1 MLAAGVEPE
10 IHAKTEMDV
19 FVACCPPQWPG
30 LSALVLHLGPRH
42 TVEVFGKRAPH
53 PHTNRGQPHPFQ
65 GVCSEEA

>member
-42 TVEVFGKRAPH
+42 TVEVLANE
-53 PHTNRGQPHPFQ
+53 PHTPH
-65 GVCSEEA
+65 